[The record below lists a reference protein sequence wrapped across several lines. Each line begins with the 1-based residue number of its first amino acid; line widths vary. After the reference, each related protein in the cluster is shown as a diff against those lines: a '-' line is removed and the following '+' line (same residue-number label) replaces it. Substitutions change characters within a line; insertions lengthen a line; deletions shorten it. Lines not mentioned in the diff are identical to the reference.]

1 MKLLNI
7 EASTVELVIEVC
19 NIESVSKNE
28 QALADAIEA
37 TLAQFAHLTLT
48 RDGNALV
55 ARTELGRDQRVIIA
69 GHIDTV
75 PVADNL
81 PAQLMHFEREQVV
94 WGRGSVDMKAS
105 IAVMLKLAASL
116 QEPKYDITWVF
127 YDQEEID
134 ADLNGLKRLVS
145 NYPDLLQADFAIL
158 GEPSGAQLEGGCNGT
173 LRFELKTKG
182 IAAHSARPWMGSNAI
197 HSLSGALQI
206 LSDYQPAEIDVG
218 GLVYKES
225 LNAVK
230 LSAGVAN
237 NVIPDSA
244 VMTIN
249 YRFAP
254 SRVSEVAFA
263 EMESLFLGFDLK
275 LTDAAN
281 GANPGLDRA
290 VIQDFIASLGIEPR
304 PKYGWTDVAR
314 FSELGIPAVNY
325 GAGDPSKAHADDES
339 VPVGHIAEMEQ
350 GLRSWLTSLS

>member
-1 MKLLNI
+1 M
-7 EASTVELVIEVC
+7 
-19 NIESVSKNE
+19 
-28 QALADAIEA
+28 
-37 TLAQFAHLTLT
+37 
-48 RDGNALV
+48 
-55 ARTELGRDQRVIIA
+55 
-69 GHIDTV
+69 
-75 PVADNL
+75 
-81 PAQLMHFEREQVV
+81 
-94 WGRGSVDMKAS
+94 
-105 IAVMLKLAASL
+105 
-116 QEPKYDITWVF
+116 
-127 YDQEEID
+127 
-134 ADLNGLKRLVS
+134 
-145 NYPDLLQADFAIL
+145 QADFAIL

-173 LRFELKTKG
+173 LRFELTTKG

-206 LSDYQPAEIDVG
+206 LSEYQPAEIDVG

-237 NVIPDSA
+237 NVIPNFA

-254 SRVSEVAFA
+254 SRVSEVAFS

-281 GANPGLDRA
+281 GASPGLDKE
-290 VIQDFIASLGIEPR
+290 VIQDFIASVGIEPR

-339 VPVGHIAEMEQ
+339 VPVSHIVEMEQ
-350 GLRSWLTSLS
+350 GLRSWNHGSKSG